1 MNWNLR
7 FLSLAKHI
15 SEWSKD
21 PSTKVGSV
29 IFDQNNRI
37 ISVGY
42 NGFPRNVYD
51 DPLKYADRDI
61 KYKMVIHAEMNAILF
76 AAKDLS
82 ECSIATYPFM
92 PCSNCASVI
101 IQSGIKNCIA
111 PNLKGDL
118 LNRWKSSCD
127 IASNMFAEAGVDL
140 ILYDYD

>member
-15 SEWSKD
+15 SDWSKD
-21 PSTKVGSV
+21 PSTKVGAV
-29 IFDQNNRI
+29 IFDEKNRI

-42 NGFPRNVYD
+42 NGFPREIHD
-51 DPLKYADRDI
+51 DPAKYADRNI

-76 AAKDLS
+76 ASRDLS
-82 ECSIATYPFM
+82 GCSIATYPFM

-111 PNLKGDL
+111 PRLKGEL
-118 LNRWKSSCD
+118 AERWKESCD
-127 IASNMFAEAGVDL
+127 MATKMFDEAGVDL
-140 ILYDYD
+140 ILYDVD